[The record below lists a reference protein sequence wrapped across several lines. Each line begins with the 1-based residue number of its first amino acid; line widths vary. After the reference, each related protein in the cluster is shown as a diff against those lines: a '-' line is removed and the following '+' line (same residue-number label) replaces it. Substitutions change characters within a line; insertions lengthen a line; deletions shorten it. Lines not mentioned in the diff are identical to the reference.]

1 LSSTVLGADAPSLS
15 FAELGLPHALVD
27 VLRRQGITHPLPI
40 QSASIV
46 DAMAGRDV
54 SGMAP
59 TGSGKT
65 LAFALPMAAKLSR
78 GTPRRP
84 RGLVLAPTREL
95 AAQIATELA
104 PLLKT
109 RGLKVHCFYGGV
121 GFGPQRNALRKA
133 VDVAVACPG
142 RLEDLMRSGDI
153 VLSDVDMVVVDEAD
167 RMADMGFLPAV
178 RRILDAASPHRQ
190 TLLYSATLDGD
201 VDVLVRHYQRQ
212 PVRHEVA
219 APEEEGGRVSH
230 EFHSVAQADRIA
242 VCAELI
248 ADQGSTIVFVRTKHG
263 ADRVANQLTR
273 TGVVAQAIHGGR
285 SQSQR
290 DRTLAAFR
298 ADKVQALVAT
308 DVAAR
313 GIHVDDVSCVIHF
326 DLPADAK
333 DYVHR
338 SGRTGRAGA
347 EGSVIALVTPDQQAA
362 AASLR
367 RNLDLEIT
375 GPGGERLLQLATPVA
390 RPKNP
395 RGGSG
400 FNARRGQRAGAG
412 PGGRTNGN
420 RSSSS
425 GAPRA
430 GTHGRRPQGGSWAG
444 SRRRAAG
451 R

>member
-1 LSSTVLGADAPSLS
+1 LSSTVIGADAPPIS
-15 FAELGLPHALVD
+15 FAELGVPKDLVE
-27 VLRRQGITHPLPI
+27 VLRRQGITQPLPI
-40 QSASIV
+40 QAATIV
-46 DAMAGRDV
+46 DAIAGRDV
-54 SGMAP
+54 SGKAP

-65 LAFALPMAAKLSR
+65 LAFALPMAATLAR

-84 RGLVLAPTREL
+84 RGLVLAPTHEL
-95 AAQIATELA
+95 AAQIAAELA

-109 RGLKVHCFYGGV
+109 RGLKVHSFYGGV

-153 VLSDVDMVVVDEAD
+153 LLSDVEMVVVDEAD

-178 RRILDAASPHRQ
+178 RRILDAASPNRQ
-190 TLLYSATLDGD
+190 TLLFSATLDGD

-212 PVRHEVA
+212 PVRHEVV
-219 APEEEGGRVSH
+219 APADEGGRVSH
-230 EFHSVAQADRIA
+230 QFHSVAQADRVA
-242 VCAELI
+242 LCAELV

-285 SQSQR
+285 SQAQR

-326 DLPADAK
+326 DVPADAK

-362 AASLR
+362 ATTLR
-367 RNLDLEIT
+367 RNLDLNIT
-375 GPGGERLLQLATPVA
+375 GPDGVELAQPAGPTG
-390 RPKNP
+390 RPK
-395 RGGSG
+395 
-400 FNARRGQRAGAG
+400 GAAS
-412 PGGRTNGN
+412 PGGRRHQRVGVENRTRANPM
-420 RSSSS
+420 RSSSPGPAKGS
-425 GAPRA
+425 P
-430 GTHGRRPQGGSWAG
+430 HGRRSRNASWGSSSG
-444 SRRRAAG
+444 RRSAG

>member
-1 LSSTVLGADAPSLS
+1 LSSTVLGADAPPIS
-15 FAELGLPHALVD
+15 FGQLGLPSDLVD
-27 VLRRQGITHPLPI
+27 VLRRQGITQPLPI
-40 QSASIV
+40 QSAAIV
-46 DAMAGRDV
+46 DAIAGRDV

-95 AAQIATELA
+95 AAQIAAELA

-109 RGLKVHCFYGGV
+109 RGLKVHSFYGGV

-153 VLSDVDMVVVDEAD
+153 LLSDVDMVVVDEAD

-178 RRILDAASPHRQ
+178 RRILDAASPRRQ
-190 TLLYSATLDGD
+190 TLLFSATLDGD
-201 VDVLVRHYQRQ
+201 VDVLVRRYQRQ

-219 APEEEGGRVSH
+219 APAEEFGRVSH
-230 EFHSVAQADRIA
+230 QFHSVANADRVA
-242 VCAELI
+242 VCAELV

-326 DLPADAK
+326 DVPADAK
-333 DYVHR
+333 DYLHR
-338 SGRTGRAGA
+338 SGRTGRVGA

-362 AASLR
+362 AATLR
-367 RNLDLEIT
+367 RNLDLDIT
-375 GPGGERLLQLATPVA
+375 GPGGEQLRRPAGPAARSKDARGTSGSNGRRRQRVPAGPVGRANGARSTPTGA
-390 RPKNP
+390 PKAGAYGRRSRNGSW
-395 RGGSG
+395 GGSG
-400 FNARRGQRAGAG
+400 RR
-412 PGGRTNGN
+412 
-420 RSSSS
+420 S
-425 GAPRA
+425 
-430 GTHGRRPQGGSWAG
+430 
-444 SRRRAAG
+444 AG

>member
-1 LSSTVLGADAPSLS
+1 
-15 FAELGLPHALVD
+15 
-27 VLRRQGITHPLPI
+27 
-40 QSASIV
+40 
-46 DAMAGRDV
+46 
-54 SGMAP
+54 
-59 TGSGKT
+59 
-65 LAFALPMAAKLSR
+65 
-78 GTPRRP
+78 
-84 RGLVLAPTREL
+84 
-95 AAQIATELA
+95 
-104 PLLKT
+104 
-109 RGLKVHCFYGGV
+109 
-121 GFGPQRNALRKA
+121 
-133 VDVAVACPG
+133 
-142 RLEDLMRSGDI
+142 MRSGDI

-178 RRILDAASPHRQ
+178 RRILDAASPRRQ

-219 APEEEGGRVSH
+219 APVEEDGRVSH
-230 EFHSVAQADRIA
+230 EFHSVAHADRVA
-242 VCAELI
+242 VCAELV

-326 DLPADAK
+326 DVPADAK

-347 EGSVIALVTPDQQAA
+347 EGSVIALITPDQQAA
-362 AASLR
+362 ATTLR

-375 GPGGERLLQLATPVA
+375 GPGGKQLHQPAGPPV
-390 RPKNP
+390 RSKNT
-395 RGGSG
+395 RGASG
-400 FNARRGQRAGAG
+400 LNGRRGQRGGAG
-412 PGGRTNGN
+412 PDARTNGA
-420 RSSSS
+420 RSTSS
-425 GAPRA
+425 GTSRA
-430 GTHGRRPQGGSWAG
+430 GTSRAGTSRAGAHGRRSQGGAWGG
-444 SRRRAAG
+444 SGRRASG